1 MLLKDFSSPAIR
13 RLRQRFQ
20 HLYGSRAERCV
31 ERLSMLIGRYGL
43 GLQPIEPMERWTEKD
58 TVLITYGDIVRKA
71 DEKPLE
77 TLAAFLSRHVGQGEI
92 RGVHILPFCPYSSDD
107 GFSVIDYR
115 EVDDELG
122 DWHDIM
128 IIAKHYKLMVDIVLN
143 HVSRRS
149 SWFMDYVSGVL
160 PAADYFIE
168 VSPEQ
173 DLSSVVRPRNRPLLA
188 ATNTRA
194 GIRHV
199 WTTFSEDQIDLDFSN
214 PDVLFEF
221 LDILFFYI
229 TRGAQ
234 VFRLDAIA
242 YLWKRL
248 GTSCIHLPETHE
260 IVKLFRDVLELISPN
275 AILITETNVPHKE
288 NISYFGH
295 GDEAHMVYQFS
306 LPPLLLHALQTG
318 NGRYLTQ
325 WAKSLGAPYPGCTYL
340 NFTASHDGIG
350 VRPLEGLVPREE
362 FNRVVDNTRER
373 GGHVSTKT
381 NSDGSESP
389 YELNITYFDALRAAD
404 DDDQRHIDRF
414 LCSQAIAM
422 QMQGIPAVYFHSLV
436 GTRNDHEGV
445 EQKGYPRAIN
455 RHKWAADNLE
465 ELLNDEETV
474 HAQVLR
480 RYSDMLRIRTRQPAF
495 HPEADQRVLELG
507 DRFFALIRS
516 APNGSEDILAVSN
529 LSEEYATLDL
539 DRVSVDF
546 RRADGWTDLLGNRT
560 IPADQTKLDIAPYQT
575 LWLTP

>member
-43 GLQPIEPMERWTEKD
+43 GLHPIEPMDRWTEKD
-58 TVLITYGDIVRKA
+58 TVLITYGDIVRKP

-77 TLAAFLSRHVGQGEI
+77 TLGAFLARHVGQGEI

-115 EVDDELG
+115 EVDAELG
-122 DWHDIM
+122 DWHDVM
-128 IIAKHYKLMVDIVLN
+128 AIAKHYKLMVDIVLN

-173 DLSSVVRPRNRPLLA
+173 DLSSVVRPRNRPLLVP
-188 ATNTRA
+188 THTRG

-362 FNRVVDNTRER
+362 FDRVVSNTRER
-373 GGHVSTKT
+373 GGHVSTKA

-404 DDDQRHIDRF
+404 DDDQRHMDRF
-414 LCSQAIAM
+414 LCSQAVAM

-436 GTRNDHEGV
+436 ATRNDPEGV

-455 RHKWAADNLE
+455 RHKWAVDELE
-465 ELLNDEETV
+465 ELLGNEKTV
-474 HAQVLR
+474 HAQVLH
-480 RYSDMLRIRTRQPAF
+480 RYTAMLRTRTRHPAF
-495 HPEADQRVLELG
+495 HPDADQRVLELG
-507 DRFFALIRS
+507 DRFFALVRS
-516 APNGSEDILAVSN
+516 APNGSEDILAISN
-529 LSEEYATLDL
+529 LSGESAALDL
-539 DRVSVDF
+539 DRVAVDF
-546 RRADGWTDLLGNRT
+546 KRADGWTDLLGNQT
-560 IPADQTKLDIAPYQT
+560 IPADQTKLDVAPYQT
-575 LWLTP
+575 LWLSP

>member
-1 MLLKDFSSPAIR
+1 
-13 RLRQRFQ
+13 
-20 HLYGSRAERCV
+20 
-31 ERLSMLIGRYGL
+31 MLIGRYGL
-43 GLQPIEPMERWTEKD
+43 GLQPIEHLERWTERD
-58 TVLITYGDIVRKA
+58 TVLITYGDMVQREG
-71 DEKPLE
+71 EKPLR
-77 TLAAFLSRHVGQGEI
+77 TLEAFLAKHLSEGEI

-115 EVDDELG
+115 EVDPELG
-122 DWHDIM
+122 TWDDVM
-128 IIAKHYKLMVDIVLN
+128 RIAKHYKLMADIVLN

-149 SWFMDYVSGVL
+149 QWFLDYVSGVL

-168 VSPEQ
+168 VSPEE

-188 ATNTRA
+188 ATNTRN

-199 WTTFSEDQIDLDFSN
+199 WTTFSEDQIDLDFRN

-234 VFRLDAIA
+234 IFRLDAIA

-248 GTSCIHLPETHE
+248 GTACIHLPETHE
-260 IVKLFRDVLELISPN
+260 VVKLFRDVLELIAPN
-275 AILITETNVPHKE
+275 AVLITETNVPHKE

-295 GDEAHMVYQFS
+295 GDETHMVYQFS

-318 NGRYLTQ
+318 NGRHLTQ

-362 FNRVVDNTRER
+362 FDRVVQNVRER

-381 NSDGSESP
+381 NSDGTESP
-389 YELNITYFDALRAAD
+389 YELNITYFDALRAPD
-404 DDDQRHIDRF
+404 DDDPTHIDRF
-414 LCSQAIAM
+414 LCSQAIALAL
-422 QMQGIPAVYFHSLV
+422 QGIPAVYFHSLV

-455 RHKWAADNLE
+455 RHKWDADEIEALLE
-465 ELLNDEETV
+465 DGKAI
-474 HAQVLR
+474 HAKVLR
-480 RYSDMLRIRTRQPAF
+480 RYKAMLAVRTAHPAF
-495 HPEADQRVLELG
+495 HPDADQRILEVG
-507 DRFFALIRS
+507 DSFFVLIRS
-516 APNGSEDILAVSN
+516 APNGSEEVLAVHN
-529 LSEEYATLDL
+529 LTEQTVPLDL
-539 DRVSVDF
+539 ERVAIDF
-546 RRADGWTDLLGNRT
+546 ARGDGWRDLLSDARVDG
-560 IPADQTKLDIAPYQT
+560 DQPRFDLPPYAV
-575 LWLTP
+575 LWLARR

>member
-20 HLYGSRAERCV
+20 HLYGPQAEQCV

-43 GLQPIEPMERWTEKD
+43 GLQPIESMERWSERD
-58 TVLITYGDIVRKA
+58 TVLITYGDIVRKP
-71 DEKPLE
+71 DERPLE
-77 TLAAFLSRHVGQGEI
+77 TLAAFLSRHVGRGEI

-115 EVDDELG
+115 EVDAELG
-122 DWHDIM
+122 DWDDIM
-128 IIAKHYKLMVDIVLN
+128 AIAKHHKLMVDIVLN
-143 HVSRRS
+143 HVSRQS

-260 IVKLFRDVLELISPN
+260 IVKLFRDVLELIAPN
-275 AILITETNVPHKE
+275 AVLITETNVPHKE

-318 NGRYLTQ
+318 NGRHLTQ

-350 VRPLEGLVPREE
+350 VRPLEGLVPKEE
-362 FNRVVDNTRER
+362 FDRVVKNIRDR
-373 GGHVSTKT
+373 GGHVSTKA
-381 NSDGSESP
+381 NSDGTESP
-389 YELNITYFDALRAAD
+389 YELNITYFDALRAPD
-404 DDDQRHIDRF
+404 DDDRRHIDRF

-436 GTRNDHEGV
+436 ATRNDHEGV

-455 RHKWAADNLE
+455 RHKWAADELE
-465 ELLNDEETV
+465 DSLGNDKTV

-480 RYSDMLRIRTRQPAF
+480 RYTAMLRTRTDHPAF
-495 HPEADQRVLELG
+495 HPDADQRILELG
-507 DRFFALIRS
+507 DRFFALVRS
-516 APNGSEDILAVSN
+516 APNGSEDILAISN
-529 LSEEYATLDL
+529 LSGEDATLDL
-539 DRVSVDF
+539 DRVAVDF
-546 RRADGWTDLLGNRT
+546 GRADGWTDLLGNQT
-560 IPADQTKLDIAPYQT
+560 IPPDQTKLDIAPYQT